1 VTGEEMAARLRLT
14 PRLTKQLK
22 LGHVSDMDARR
33 LLALSPRAGDMSGVA
48 FRGFDLRG
56 EERGIYQVRRDNPDI
71 ERGKEKNKW
80 MSQQGKA
87 GRYINT
93 TPGALK
99 PKDLV
104 IVVESPKSTW
114 AIAAWA
120 ERTKLKNIKV
130 VDTNGLPGYLVRDSE
145 KESSYPNPDL
155 MLLAGHDV
163 VHCPDSNAT
172 RPDLRTHVERF
183 QVHLLES
190 VGVNSLRTV
199 RLVEQFKGIRVN
211 GPDDLVTILDGGDEE
226 FTRLFHAARPAWEEA
241 FPLASDF
248 ADLELKADL
257 LIPHLIANR
266 AITILAAPIESY
278 KSIFA
283 MHISRALLTGKPAF
297 EHFRVTAQVSKIIY
311 CVPDMSFELALRYA
325 RDIGLDQQGVSFHLR
340 TMKQGEL
347 LGMEHPLIKAAA
359 REGAYI
365 VLDTLNYFIDE
376 DNNPQVLNTFATKV
390 RHLIDACGSP
400 GALVLAHPT
409 KAGARGAEIE
419 VTEWVSGTYSKVGVV
434 DAIFCLKKVPL
445 SAEHPSVPFSVYVTR
460 EKSRPFLGVRLD
472 AFTIDVT
479 KLDEGRFPVHQK
491 PGAAPPA
498 RELFPKKG
506 GHPPDPQKED
516 KKRWIDDHLKQQQQ
530 SGAKPISAAELARRL
545 NSTFNSVHD
554 SKTISVWMKELVQ
567 DQRSMAKIAKP

>member
-1 VTGEEMAARLRLT
+1 
-14 PRLTKQLK
+14 
-22 LGHVSDMDARR
+22 
-33 LLALSPRAGDMSGVA
+33 
-48 FRGFDLRG
+48 
-56 EERGIYQVRRDNPDI
+56 
-71 ERGKEKNKW
+71 
-80 MSQQGKA
+80 
-87 GRYINT
+87 
-93 TPGALK
+93 
-99 PKDLV
+99 
-104 IVVESPKSTW
+104 
-114 AIAAWA
+114 
-120 ERTKLKNIKV
+120 
-130 VDTNGLPGYLVRDSE
+130 
-145 KESSYPNPDL
+145 
-155 MLLAGHDV
+155 
-163 VHCPDSNAT
+163 
-172 RPDLRTHVERF
+172 VERF